1 MKLPSHPAPLM
12 GEHTA
17 EVMWDW
23 LGLSPEEVEQLAANG
38 VLEIS
43 RGSPAKESERS

>member
-1 MKLPSHPAPLM
+1 M

-17 EVMWDW
+17 EIMQDW
-23 LGLSPEEVEQLAANG
+23 LGLPPEEVALLATRG

-43 RGSPAKESERS
+43 RVVPAKESERS